1 LLLGI
6 AHPGTLSSHFL
17 PGPATRQPIFTKEF
31 VNFTAQ
37 SVKLP
42 SYFHGET
49 GAGQVVYCLWMTPL
63 ALMILAAA
71 GLAPARWNSSD
82 PKSLDALKGGA
93 VNCVLVEA
101 SHWDPMFV
109 KTAGRYG
116 IAVFGLI
123 RPGPGAVEQA
133 RRALQ
138 LGLDG
143 LAVEGDF
150 DGPALKRI
158 REAGGALMVV
168 ELPGRGSIRLDSGD
182 RVVGTW
188 QGLWPGIV
196 IEHGGGAATAGPTST
211 PWINTNTGFLRFARA
226 ATDAAVWVGERPP
239 RGSVFPT
246 ARYELAVA
254 DAAMAGARWIIALDT
269 ELEGRL
275 LSGDRA
281 ALTAWKRIDAQ
292 VRYWQNPEWRDF
304 RPYSELLLVQDAGS
318 GGLLSGSI
326 LDLLSVLHTAARAA
340 PTRRLN
346 PDSLKGARVVLNL
359 DAESVTAGQ
368 RADLEQFAGAGG
380 RVVNPPKGWRFPD
393 VAADQTTPTRRQ
405 LDQIQPI
412 WESTYEATA
421 RKNFGVRTFNT
432 ASVLFELMR
441 SRDGGSLLVHLL
453 NYADY
458 PAEDVTVQALGKW
471 SRARL
476 YSPDGEARDL
486 AVYPVTDGG
495 REGTGVDIARI
506 RVAATLRL
514 D

>member
-1 LLLGI
+1 
-6 AHPGTLSSHFL
+6 
-17 PGPATRQPIFTKEF
+17 
-31 VNFTAQ
+31 
-37 SVKLP
+37 
-42 SYFHGET
+42 
-49 GAGQVVYCLWMTPL
+49 MTPL
-63 ALMILAAA
+63 ALILLAAA
-71 GLAPARWNSSD
+71 AGWVPARWNSSD

-93 VNCVLVEA
+93 VNCVLVES
-101 SHWDPMFV
+101 SHWDPTFI

-116 IAVFGLI
+116 IAVLGLVQ
-123 RPGPGAVEQA
+123 PGKGAEEKA
-133 RRALQ
+133 RRASQ

-150 DGPALKRI
+150 DQPDLKRI
-158 REAGGALMVV
+158 RAAGGSLILV
-168 ELPGRGSIRLDSGD
+168 ELPARGAIRLDSRD
-182 RVVGTW
+182 PVVGTW

-226 ATDAAVWVGERPP
+226 ATAAAVWVGERPP
-239 RGSVFPT
+239 PGSVFPT
-246 ARYELAVA
+246 ARYELSVA
-254 DAAMAGARWIIALDT
+254 DAAMAGARWIIALDSD
-269 ELEGRL
+269 LERRL
-275 LSGDRA
+275 LSGDKA
-281 ALTAWKRIDAQ
+281 ARTAWKRIDAQ
-292 VRYWQNPEWRDF
+292 VRYWQNPDWREY
-304 RPYSELLLVQDAGS
+304 RPYSELALVQDAGS

-326 LDLLSVLHTAARAA
+326 LDLLSVLHTAARPA

-346 PDSLKGARVVLNL
+346 PGSLQGARVVLNL
-359 DAESVTAGQ
+359 DAESVTPAQ
-368 RADLEQFAGAGG
+368 RADLEQFTRAGG
-380 RVVNPPKGWRFPD
+380 RVVNPPKGWRFPE

-432 ASVLFELMR
+432 ASVLFNLMQAP
-441 SRDGGSLLVHLL
+441 DGRSLLVHLL

-471 SRARL
+471 RRARL

-486 AVYPVTDGG
+486 PVYPVTDGG